1 MSCYNLIG
9 ICGSTRAGKNTLTD
23 YLVKKYGYTKI
34 SFDENM
40 HLDTCPTATTP
51 ACYVVIF
58 FTESQLNC
66 IKILN
71 GLTIKIQRGG
81 VQDPLLQTDSIIKN
95 NGTIEQLYEKMNNIL
110 RFNDGYKKYNKYTK
124 ISNFDSITPITDNTL
139 YVFDIDDTLMV
150 YEGVDKNWL
159 KNKRY
164 ETDNEQLIAEEWI
177 QYIEKYEP
185 KHTNKSSFDAFLQ
198 SASDLNFQQNIILLT
213 ARNSALRDITEDH
226 LAKIGIINIPVYYS
240 YGSSKGKIL
249 REIVASKFSTI
260 TTIVF
265 VDDNKN
271 NIISVNREFDG
282 DTQIKVKPYLIDICK
297 NT

>member
-9 ICGSTRAGKNTLTD
+9 ICGSTGAGKDTLSD
-23 YLVKKYGYTKI
+23 YLVKKYDYTKI

-40 HLDTCPTATTP
+40 HLDKK
-51 ACYVVIF
+51 YVVIF

-66 IKILN
+66 IKNLN

-124 ISNFDSITPITDNTL
+124 ISNFDSITPITENTL

-159 KNKRY
+159 KNKRNK
-164 ETDNEQLIAEEWI
+164 TDNEQLIAEEWI
-177 QYIEKYEP
+177 QYIENYEP
-185 KHTNKSSFDAFLQ
+185 KHTNKPSFDAFLERI
-198 SASDLNFQQNIILLT
+198 SLKNIILLT
-213 ARNSALRDITEDH
+213 ARNSALQGITEDH
-226 LAKIGIINIPVYYS
+226 LAKIGITNIPVYYS
-240 YGSSKGKIL
+240 YGSTKGKIL
-249 REIVASKFSTI
+249 REIVASEFPTI

-282 DTQIKVKPYLIDICK
+282 DAQIKVKPYLIDI
-297 NT
+297 

>member
-1 MSCYNLIG
+1 MSSYNLIG
-9 ICGSTRAGKNTLTD
+9 ICGLAGTGKNTLSD
-23 YLVKKYGYTKI
+23 YLVKKYDYTKI
-34 SFDENM
+34 SFDENIP
-40 HLDTCPTATTP
+40 LDKK
-51 ACYVVIF
+51 YVVIF
-58 FTESQLNC
+58 FTESQLEY
-66 IKILN
+66 IKNMN

-95 NGTIEQLYEKMNNIL
+95 NGTIEQLYEKMNNIF

-124 ISNFDSITPITDNTL
+124 ITNFDNITPLTENTL

-159 KNKRY
+159 KNKRCK
-164 ETDNEQLIAEEWI
+164 TDNEQLIAEEWI
-177 QYIEKYEP
+177 KYIENYEP
-185 KHTNKSSFDAFLQ
+185 KHTNKPSFDAFLQ
-198 SASDLNFQQNIILLT
+198 RRIENLSDVNFQQNIILLT

-226 LAKIGIINIPVYYS
+226 LAKIGITNIPVYYS
-240 YGSSKGKIL
+240 YGSTKGKIL
-249 REIVASKFSTI
+249 REIVASKFPTI
-260 TTIVF
+260 PTIVF

-282 DTQIKVKPYLIDICK
+282 DAQIKVKPYLIDIFK

>member
-9 ICGSTRAGKNTLTD
+9 ICGSTCAGKNTLSD
-23 YLVKKYGYTKI
+23 YLVKKYDYTKI
-34 SFDENM
+34 SFDENIP
-40 HLDTCPTATTP
+40 LDKK
-51 ACYVVIF
+51 YVVIF
-58 FTESQLNC
+58 FTESQLEH
-66 IKILN
+66 IKNLN

-110 RFNDGYKKYNKYTK
+110 RFNDGFKKYNKYTK
-124 ISNFDSITPITDNTL
+124 ISNFDSITPITENTL

-150 YEGVDKNWL
+150 YKGVDKNWL

-164 ETDNEQLIAEEWI
+164 ETNNEQLIAEEWI
-177 QYIEKYEP
+177 QYIENYEP
-185 KHTNKSSFDAFLQ
+185 KHTNKPSFDAFLERI
-198 SASDLNFQQNIILLT
+198 SLKNIILLT
-213 ARNSALRDITEDH
+213 ARNSALQGITEDH
-226 LAKIGIINIPVYYS
+226 LAKIGITNIPVYYS
-240 YGSSKGKIL
+240 YGSTKGKIL
-249 REIVASKFSTI
+249 REIVASKFPTI
-260 TTIVF
+260 SSIVF